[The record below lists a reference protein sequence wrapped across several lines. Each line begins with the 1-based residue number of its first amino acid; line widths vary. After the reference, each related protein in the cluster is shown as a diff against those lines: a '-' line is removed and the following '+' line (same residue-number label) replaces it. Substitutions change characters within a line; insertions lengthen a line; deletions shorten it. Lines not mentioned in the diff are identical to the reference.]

1 MAFDLLG
8 IGTTGV
14 LSHQKMLQTTSNN
27 IVNVNS
33 AGYVREK
40 TVLYTNSI
48 GYGVGESVTSRV
60 INQYIL
66 GEYRRDTSALG
77 YANGR
82 YDQLSYVDSLVSDS
96 SNSVGNTIMSYFN
109 GIHSANESPSELAA
123 RTRLLSEMD
132 TMVSRYHTLAGKLE
146 DQTTSINNRLTD
158 GVKKINGYISSI
170 NELNESI
177 LKTRG
182 TEEENLMLYDQ
193 RDEAIRQ
200 LSEMMDIRT
209 VDQGNGAVSVN
220 LANGQSLVLAGTYAQ
235 LAVTTGDPD
244 TKQTQL
250 QWKLGTST
258 TNVDT
263 DNVGGTLGGLYQAR
277 KDLEPAKRQLGQL
290 AVAMADSMN
299 QQNKMGMDLD
309 NEIGSDLFSISS
321 SSALAYQKN
330 TGTPS
335 GTVNFVAGKGGEV
348 TTYDYEVHFSSAT
361 GYEVF
366 SVDADGNA
374 TSVLTGSTPPATFEV
389 PGHGIEL
396 TLGGSP
402 ASGDKLLFQPTKES
416 AVQLKKVITRGEDL
430 ALAAPLKTD
439 KNSQNLGN
447 GVISLNGIYNTSTG
461 SGFSG
466 NSLSATAPQIVKI
479 NASGD
484 YEVYQSNGT
493 TLIGTAA
500 ASTKGQNLM
509 ANLENPAGSGTK
521 VYTDPT
527 QSPGYEFSI
536 TGQVKEND
544 SFSLGYNSNGFAD
557 NYNGLLMADLQTQDL
572 VRKPSSSTSDDKM
585 TFSEAYTAMVVDIGN
600 KTSSAKTSVA
610 AATAKLEQSSGI
622 FESTAGVNLEEE
634 AANLIRYQQAY
645 SASAQVVSTAKSL
658 FDTLLSSVR

>member
-235 LAVTTGDPD
+235 LA
-244 TKQTQL
+244 
-250 QWKLGTST
+250 
-258 TNVDT
+258 
-263 DNVGGTLGGLYQAR
+263 
-277 KDLEPAKRQLGQL
+277 
-290 AVAMADSMN
+290 
-299 QQNKMGMDLD
+299 
-309 NEIGSDLFSISS
+309 
-321 SSALAYQKN
+321 
-330 TGTPS
+330 
-335 GTVNFVAGKGGEV
+335 
-348 TTYDYEVHFSSAT
+348 
-361 GYEVF
+361 
-366 SVDADGNA
+366 
-374 TSVLTGSTPPATFEV
+374 
-389 PGHGIEL
+389 
-396 TLGGSP
+396 
-402 ASGDKLLFQPTKES
+402 
-416 AVQLKKVITRGEDL
+416 
-430 ALAAPLKTD
+430 
-439 KNSQNLGN
+439 
-447 GVISLNGIYNTSTG
+447 
-461 SGFSG
+461 
-466 NSLSATAPQIVKI
+466 
-479 NASGD
+479 
-484 YEVYQSNGT
+484 
-493 TLIGTAA
+493 
-500 ASTKGQNLM
+500 
-509 ANLENPAGSGTK
+509 
-521 VYTDPT
+521 
-527 QSPGYEFSI
+527 
-536 TGQVKEND
+536 
-544 SFSLGYNSNGFAD
+544 
-557 NYNGLLMADLQTQDL
+557 
-572 VRKPSSSTSDDKM
+572 
-585 TFSEAYTAMVVDIGN
+585 
-600 KTSSAKTSVA
+600 
-610 AATAKLEQSSGI
+610 
-622 FESTAGVNLEEE
+622 
-634 AANLIRYQQAY
+634 
-645 SASAQVVSTAKSL
+645 
-658 FDTLLSSVR
+658 